1 MINTESPQEISQRK
15 SKSSH
20 VGQTLVVGS
29 LGQQQGM
36 QESPRSATS
45 RLNQKSSAYNNLRV
59 LFVIRLITII
69 VCCCCCCCCYRSLCA
84 GVTQLA
90 PIASLEHQKG
100 YSLQLCGSLHR

>member
-36 QESPRSATS
+36 HESPRSVTS
-45 RLNQKSSAYNNLRV
+45 SLNQKSSAYNNLRV

-69 VCCCCCCCCYRSLCA
+69 IYCCCCYRSLCA

-100 YSLQLCGSLHR
+100 YSLQLCGSL